1 MICPQCGFKLDED
14 MRICPVCGTKV
25 TSGHIKE
32 KNKQKVKK
40 TIKFS
45 LTLVLDLLCLLV
57 SLFIMFFG
65 AVGISEGDLF
75 FGISIILFGLS
86 LNPYLYKKTSHKF
99 LIVLMPIIMF
109 VFAFVVALIT
119 L

>member
-1 MICPQCGFKLDED
+1 MICSNCGFKLNDD
-14 MRICPVCGTKV
+14 MRICPVCGAKIKNE
-25 TSGHIKE
+25 HIKE
-32 KNKQKVKK
+32 MNKQKVKK

-45 LTLVLDLLCLLV
+45 LTLVLDILCLLV
-57 SLFIMFFG
+57 SLFIMFVG
-65 AVGISEGDLF
+65 AIGISEGDLF

-86 LNPYLYKKTSHKF
+86 LNPYLYKKTTHKF

-109 VFAFVVALIT
+109 VLAFVVALIT